1 MKSIPKFW
9 KMLLVSGTAL
19 LLTGCVTT
27 TPTYSLTEI
36 RHELTCETIE
46 RVRYKPNRATYKN
59 LPEEDQEHLKRVLDY
74 ARLLECPQVSKD

>member
-1 MKSIPKFW
+1 MKSKPEYS
-9 KMLLVSGTAL
+9 KMLLVSGSAL

-46 RVRYKPNRATYKN
+46 RVRYKPKRTTYAT
-59 LPEEDQEHLKRVLDY
+59 LPKEDQDHLKRVLDY
-74 ARLLECPQVSKD
+74 ARLLECPQVSEE